1 LKFTRHVSIS
11 SLVYSDIS
19 LIRKGG
25 IIFAMDRK
33 SKILLWVTVII
44 VLISLFSTFY
54 KIVILQDFEVFESE
68 DNLQVYDEEKLNE
81 EVNYESEVDSF
92 ESQY

>member
-1 LKFTRHVSIS
+1 
-11 SLVYSDIS
+11 
-19 LIRKGG
+19 
-25 IIFAMDRK
+25 MDRK